1 LSGKLNVAS
10 ALLVVFWGMLLLEG
24 LMALLWTEGFLDM
37 WIGLANEEIRPPNV
51 SDIGA
56 LGQNLLNFMTFTIY
70 AYGFSGVFGG
80 LLFCVVSLIPYRKGE
95 KWAWYAILVIG
106 GIKSFGMLLTNYVGM
121 TANLPLESIFVIFWI
136 VGVALPAKEVL
147 S

>member
-1 LSGKLNVAS
+1 MSGKLNVAS

-70 AYGFSGVFGG
+70 AYGFSGCLAV
-80 LLFCVVSLIPYRKGE
+80 CSSVSYL
-95 KWAWYAILVIG
+95 
-106 GIKSFGMLLTNYVGM
+106 
-121 TANLPLESIFVIFWI
+121 
-136 VGVALPAKEVL
+136 
-147 S
+147 